1 MEIKNK
7 HLLELL
13 DESHTTLR
21 QTMISSDLPEWYSQ
35 DLLECMLLSY
45 IQGFYEVLEDK
56 EKVSEAM
63 ADMTDVGDA
72 EQGYDGQ
79 WYKV

>member
-1 MEIKNK
+1 
-7 HLLELL
+7 
-13 DESHTTLR
+13 
-21 QTMISSDLPEWYSQ
+21 MISSDLPEWYSQ

-45 IQGFYEVLEDK
+45 IQEFYEVLEDK

-72 EQGYDGQ
+72 EQGCDGQ

>member
-1 MEIKNK
+1 MELKNK

-13 DESHTTLR
+13 DESHATLR
-21 QTMISSDLPEWYSQ
+21 ETMISSDLPEWYSQ
-35 DLLECMLLSY
+35 DLLEYMLLSHL
-45 IQGFYEVLEDK
+45 QEFYEVLEDK

-72 EQGYDGQ
+72 EQSYDGQ

>member
-45 IQGFYEVLEDK
+45 IQEFYEVLEDK

>member
-7 HLLELL
+7 DLLELL

-35 DLLECMLLSY
+35 DLLEYMLLSY
-45 IQGFYEVLEDK
+45 IQEFYEVLEDK

-79 WYKV
+79 WYKA

>member
-1 MEIKNK
+1 MEFKNK

-21 QTMISSDLPEWYSQ
+21 ETMISSDLPEWYSQ
-35 DLLECMLLSY
+35 DLLEYMLLSHL
-45 IQGFYEVLEDK
+45 QGFYEILEDK

-63 ADMTDVGDA
+63 EDMTDVGDA
-72 EQGYDGQ
+72 EQDYDGQ